1 MNRRRSITQIAMDNM
16 IFRVT
21 HRKKR
26 KPEPTPSQIPSF
38 AHSSHLQDI
47 KWMRER
53 ARRRYVKTK
62 NAQ

>member
-26 KPEPTPSQIPSF
+26 TPEPNPSQLPTF
-38 AHSSHLQDI
+38 QYTAHLADVR
-47 KWMRER
+47 WMRER
-53 ARRRYVKTK
+53 ARRKYG
-62 NAQ
+62 

>member
-26 KPEPTPSQIPSF
+26 NPQLPPSQLPTF
-38 AHSSHLQDI
+38 QYTSHLADVR
-47 KWMRER
+47 WMRER
-53 ARRRYVKTK
+53 ARRKYG
-62 NAQ
+62 